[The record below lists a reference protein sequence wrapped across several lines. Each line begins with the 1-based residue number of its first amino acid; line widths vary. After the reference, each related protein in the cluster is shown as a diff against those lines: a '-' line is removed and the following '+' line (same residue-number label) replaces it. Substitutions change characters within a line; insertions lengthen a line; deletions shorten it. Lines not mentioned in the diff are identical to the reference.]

1 MFSVG
6 RVSGV
11 WSGRGRLLRLCGWLL
26 LLPGSGRGGGLYRG
40 GVSGRVGL
48 WDTGGLL
55 QLVGL
60 FGDLS
65 GVLLHLLPHI
75 EQPIREGLQD
85 DVRAEEGLTDS
96 HLSVSLI
103 NFLLQDNFVFY
114 F

>member
-1 MFSVG
+1 M
-6 RVSGV
+6 
-11 WSGRGRLLRLCGWLL
+11 
-26 LLPGSGRGGGLYRG
+26 
-40 GVSGRVGL
+40 SGRVGL

-85 DVRAEEGLTDS
+85 DVRAVEELTDS
-96 HLSVSLI
+96 HLSVCHLSFSLI
-103 NFLLQDNFVFY
+103 TVQIIVLLQDDFVFY